1 MTTMREK
8 MARAIYLVPD
18 AYADRK
24 LALMNIDRAIE
35 KRKTA

>member
-1 MTTMREK
+1 MSDSTAQSEMVE
-8 MARAIYLVPD
+8 VPD